1 MQISINDARLR
12 EQKTIFTGEIKHPSS
27 MFPSSFFFAALG
39 AFLLGIAKSGV
50 KGIAVFIVILF
61 VYAFEAKASTGILLP
76 LLIGGDIFAIL
87 YYKKYTQ
94 WKYVFI
100 LIPWMFLGVIL
111 GTYGGNLLTENTFK
125 TGMASLILLTTLLLF
140 YLERKPL
147 KAVPKHWGFGSFL
160 GILAGFT
167 TMIGNLAGAVTNIYF
182 LAMRLPKNVF
192 IGTSAYVF
200 FIINIFKIPFH
211 IWVWETIDLDSVK
224 TSLQFFPFLA
234 LGLYVGVNL
243 VKRIND
249 EGYRK
254 LILFLTAIG
263 AVILL
268 FR

>member
-1 MQISINDARLR
+1 ML
-12 EQKTIFTGEIKHPSS
+12 
-27 MFPSSFFFAALG
+27 PSSFFFAALG

-87 YYKKYTQ
+87 YYKKYTR

-111 GTYGGNLLTENTFK
+111 GTYGGNLLAENTFK

-147 KAVPKHWGFGSFL
+147 KTVPEHWGFGSFL
-160 GILAGFT
+160 GI
-167 TMIGNLAGAVTNIYF
+167 IYF

-211 IWVWETIDLDSVK
+211 IWVWKTIDLESVK

-234 LGLYVGVNL
+234 FGLFVGVNL

-263 AVILL
+263 AIILF

>member
-1 MQISINDARLR
+1 ML
-12 EQKTIFTGEIKHPSS
+12 EIQHYKHMLTPT
-27 MFPSSFFFAALG
+27 FLFAAAG

-61 VYAFEAKASTGILLP
+61 VYAFDAKASTGILLP
-76 LLIGGDIFAIL
+76 LLIGGDVFAIL
-87 YYKKYTQ
+87 YYKKYTH
-94 WKYVFI
+94 WKYVFT
-100 LIPWMFLGVIL
+100 LIPWMFVGVIL
-111 GTYGGNLLTENTFK
+111 GTYGGNLLDETTFK

-147 KAVPKHWGFGSFL
+147 KTVPTHWSFGSSL

-211 IWVWETIDLDSVK
+211 IWVWETIDFGSVK

-234 LGLYVGVNL
+234 LGLYVGVKL
-243 VKRIND
+243 VKKIND
-249 EGYRK
+249 DGYRK
-254 LILFLTAIG
+254 LILILTAIG
-263 AVILL
+263 ALVL
-268 FR
+268 FFR

>member
-1 MQISINDARLR
+1 ML
-12 EQKTIFTGEIKHPSS
+12 TPTFL
-27 MFPSSFFFAALG
+27 FAALG

-87 YYKKYTQ
+87 YYKKYAH
-94 WKYVFI
+94 WKYVFT
-100 LIPWMFLGVIL
+100 LIPWMVVGVIM
-111 GTYGGNLLTENTFK
+111 GTYGGNLLDESTFK

-147 KAVPKHWGFGSFL
+147 KSVPTHWGFGSSL
-160 GILAGFT
+160 GMLAGFT

-182 LAMRLPKNVF
+182 LSMRLPKNVF

-200 FIINIFKIPFH
+200 FIINLFKIPFH
-211 IWVWETIDLDSVK
+211 IWVWETIDFASVQ
-224 TSLQFFPFLA
+224 TSLQFFPFLG
-234 LGLYVGVNL
+234 LGLFVGVKL
-243 VKRIND
+243 VKKIND

-254 LILFLTAIG
+254 LILILTGIG
-263 AVILL
+263 AIVL
-268 FR
+268 FFR